1 MDGPLIDLDRVAP
14 GKPGAANAG
23 RRGYMLRMSVRR
35 ISVLF
40 ATAALLSAT
49 AGAAQAQ
56 PKTKPIDFTVR
67 SESSPVSPGSSSV
80 KWDARKGRWGL
91 TLNLEQPDA
100 RPSTLN
106 DVQAGAYYRI
116 TPSLRVGGAVALGE
130 QEVVPGPKKI
140 GPDEGQP
147 RVRLETAFKF

>member
-1 MDGPLIDLDRVAP
+1 
-14 GKPGAANAG
+14 
-23 RRGYMLRMSVRR
+23 MLRMSVRR
-35 ISVLF
+35 ITWLV

-49 AGAAQAQ
+49 AGVAQAADP
-56 PKTKPIDFTVR
+56 PKNKPIDFTVR
-67 SESSPVSPGSSSV
+67 SESSAVSPGSSSV
-80 KWDARKGRWGL
+80 KWDARMRRWGL

-130 QEVVPGPKKI
+130 QEMVPGPKKI
-140 GPDEGQP
+140 SPNEGQP